1 MNNNNKYVKEMNIK
15 IELSLNNNRIM
26 KKLIPFLILFT
37 ACSKEDLIISKK
49 VYSIKIDSVLNSS
62 GTKSLLFDANGYY
75 HLKLDV
81 RQNQTLSRVTGKVL
95 VNGKEPYPPEKIDW
109 ESNLYWWLK
118 KGDTVA
124 YITKA
129 YVNYFTGQYTIVNL
143 PPLIASKDE
152 LVATSNFASYSGKG
166 GEINNMIAPIYRMK
180 GDTLVLKAMHT
191 FSNQIVYT
199 KIVLE

>member
-1 MNNNNKYVKEMNIK
+1 
-15 IELSLNNNRIM
+15 M
-26 KKLIPFLILFT
+26 KKLIPLLILFS
-37 ACSKEDLIISKK
+37 ACSKNDGVPQKT
-49 VYSIKIDSVLNSS
+49 YSLKIDSVLNQS
-62 GTKSLLFDANGYY
+62 GTKSLVYDINGYY
-75 HLKLDV
+75 HLKLDA
-81 RQNQTLSRVTGKVL
+81 RKNQTLSRVTGKVL
-95 VNGKEPYPPEKIDW
+95 VDDKEPYPSEKIEW

-152 LVATSNFASYSGKG
+152 LVPTSNFASYSGND
-166 GEINNMIAPIYRMK
+166 GEINNMIAPISTMK
-180 GDTLVLKAMHT
+180 GDTLILKAKHT
-191 FSNQIVYT
+191 PSNKIIYT

>member
-1 MNNNNKYVKEMNIK
+1 
-15 IELSLNNNRIM
+15 M
-26 KKLIPFLILFT
+26 KKLIPLLLLFS
-37 ACSKEDLIISKK
+37 ACSKEDLVISQKT
-49 VYSIKIDSVLNSS
+49 YSIKIDSVLNQS
-62 GTKSLLFDANGYY
+62 GTKSLLYDTNGYY

-81 RQNQTLSRVTGKVL
+81 IKNQTLSRVTGKVL
-95 VNGKEPYPPEKIDW
+95 VDGKEPYPPEKIDW

-152 LVATSNFASYSGKG
+152 LVPTSNFASYSGNG
-166 GEINNMIAPIYRMK
+166 GEINNMIAPIGRMK
-180 GDTLVLKAMHT
+180 GDTLILKAKHT
-191 FSNQIVYT
+191 SSNKIIYT